1 MELLSELE
9 KVSMELKVDEIDR
22 MILMLLSDNA
32 KLANKEIADKVGL
45 SVTPTYER
53 IRRLERSG
61 IIKRYRAVLDSKLLG
76 KELHV
81 HCHITLKNHT
91 TASILDFEEKI
102 VGLDEVVACYNIAG
116 DYDYTLYVEIE
127 NMEAYHEFV
136 RKTLTSIQ
144 NIGNIQSA
152 FVMKT
157 MKSIS

>member
-1 MELLSELE
+1 MHELE
-9 KVSMELKVDEIDR
+9 KESMEVKMDEIDR

-32 KLANKEIADKVGL
+32 KWTNKEIADKIGL

-61 IIKRYRAVLDSKLLG
+61 VIKRYRAVLDSKLLG

-91 TASILDFEEKI
+91 RESILEFEEKI
-102 VGLDEVVACYNIAG
+102 VALDEVVACYNIAG

-127 NMEAYHEFV
+127 NMDAYHEFV

-157 MKSIS
+157 MKSVN